1 MMSGV
6 RWEGLAGAVCD
17 TFCLEVLT
25 VFIFTLWLGLYIMLL
40 RGLFGGHVLSRQ
52 LVPHGLE
59 GTIN

>member
-1 MMSGV
+1 MMSGG

-17 TFCLEVLT
+17 TFRLEVLT
-25 VFIFTLWLGLYIMLL
+25 VLIFTLWLGLYIMLL
-40 RGLFGGHVLSRQ
+40 RGLFGGRVLSRQ